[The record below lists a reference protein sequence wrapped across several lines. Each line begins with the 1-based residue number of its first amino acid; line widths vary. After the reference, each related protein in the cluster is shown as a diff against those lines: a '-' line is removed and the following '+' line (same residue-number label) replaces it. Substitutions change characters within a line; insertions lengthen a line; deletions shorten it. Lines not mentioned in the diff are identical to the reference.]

1 MAKIIMFGNQKG
13 GVGKSQCS
21 VMVATAL
28 SRAPFHLKVALV
40 DIDEQKSIVYARKM
54 DAASYAT
61 EGGDKAN
68 PPFEVFDF
76 DIETLQN
83 QITDLDKKY
92 QVLLID
98 AAGKLDTKAD
108 VSQQEVT
115 KSLMYIDYL
124 LMPFVAGNYNLDST
138 LRYLQFILQVQKA
151 RVLSNRQLTAIGFV
165 NMFRSRSRKN
175 QFLLQDIE
183 ALGQSAQLPFM
194 QNYLND
200 YALFSDADTFNSLYE
215 PNATNDPAKQNF
227 QLWFNEFCKIIKII
241 E

>member
-28 SRAPFHLKVALV
+28 SRPPFNLKVALV

-54 DAASYAT
+54 DALSYVT
-61 EGGDKAN
+61 EGGAATP

-83 QITDLDKKY
+83 QVADLDKKY

-98 AAGKLDTKAD
+98 AAGKLDAKAD
-108 VSQQEVT
+108 INQQEVT

-124 LMPFVAGNYNLDST
+124 LLPFVAGNYNLDST

-165 NMFRSRSRKN
+165 NMYRSRSRKN
-175 QFLLQDIE
+175 QFLLQDI
-183 ALGQSAQLPFM
+183 ADLGQSAQLPFM

-200 YALFSDADTFNSLYE
+200 YALFSDADTFSSIYE
-215 PNATNDPAKQNF
+215 INPTSDPAKQNF
-227 QLWFNEFCKIIKII
+227 QIWFNEFCKITKII
-241 E
+241 Q